1 MGKRWR
7 INAGDLWI
15 QEILFI
21 LLPVFPLLDFFS
33 PYKIP
38 YLSILVYMVLLGMFC
53 SKDFKYYLA
62 LIAYVVVNILSIF
75 LSIVF
80 YGLNTEQLYYIMVL
94 LTFSTLGI
102 GIGGREN
109 RYINILYRMMFLY
122 FVINTCIYFFRLIQ
136 YGFDIS
142 RVRGGVAIY
151 GGNSAHFI
159 YLTLLFL
166 LKQHKE
172 KKQSYYRAL
181 MICVINAVMFVSK
194 GAMIITFIW
203 ILLDIVNHKDSK
215 IFDFRNVIMAFIII
229 VLFFCLCFYRPQ
241 FLSYIANRFVGWNH
255 SFQKSGSIMGERGQI
270 FKFTIDYIREN
281 PIFLFFGIGSTN
293 YKIVNPWGYSN
304 PHNLFLDVLINDGVF
319 CLTFFL
325 CIVLKTLWHVQ
336 YKFYYMLCIIYATL
350 EGVALFY
357 VDESSCIMTGYAFM
371 FLIIIFISSKT
382 QINERHKQKIR
393 NRPSL
398 GVRHKRVPWIIC

>member
-102 GIGGREN
+102 RIGGREN

-136 YGFDIS
+136 YGFDI
-142 RVRGGVAIY
+142 
-151 GGNSAHFI
+151 
-159 YLTLLFL
+159 
-166 LKQHKE
+166 
-172 KKQSYYRAL
+172 
-181 MICVINAVMFVSK
+181 
-194 GAMIITFIW
+194 
-203 ILLDIVNHKDSK
+203 
-215 IFDFRNVIMAFIII
+215 
-229 VLFFCLCFYRPQ
+229 
-241 FLSYIANRFVGWNH
+241 
-255 SFQKSGSIMGERGQI
+255 
-270 FKFTIDYIREN
+270 
-281 PIFLFFGIGSTN
+281 
-293 YKIVNPWGYSN
+293 
-304 PHNLFLDVLINDGVF
+304 
-319 CLTFFL
+319 
-325 CIVLKTLWHVQ
+325 
-336 YKFYYMLCIIYATL
+336 
-350 EGVALFY
+350 
-357 VDESSCIMTGYAFM
+357 
-371 FLIIIFISSKT
+371 
-382 QINERHKQKIR
+382 
-393 NRPSL
+393 
-398 GVRHKRVPWIIC
+398 